1 MPYTDGVTEAVNP
14 EGQFFSEDRL
24 IQWASRATSLSE
36 DLPEAVLHE
45 VRQFEA
51 GADQA
56 DDITCVA
63 AKFLGF
69 GGSANYRK

>member
-14 EGQFFSEDRL
+14 EGQFFNENRL
-24 IQWASRATSLSE
+24 IQWASQAGASSD
-36 DLPEAVLHE
+36 DLPEVLLDQI
-45 VRQFEA
+45 RQFEA

-63 AKFLGF
+63 ARFLG
-69 GGSANYRK
+69 

>member
-14 EGQFFSEDRL
+14 QGQFFGEDRL
-24 IQWASRATSLSE
+24 IQWASQAGASSE
-36 DLPEAVLHE
+36 DLPEVLLDQ
-45 VRQFEA
+45 VRQFED

-63 AKFLGF
+63 ARFLG
-69 GGSANYRK
+69 